1 MQLFLDG
8 KKANIN
14 LLVHLFFSI
23 FYIPGIILTSGNLD
37 SDERNRKKKNKPKTN
52 LTESVTNAM
61 RESFKG
67 PDEAGRSNT

>member
-1 MQLFLDG
+1 M
-8 KKANIN
+8 
-14 LLVHLFFSI
+14 